1 MIFQG
6 GCGGGSRPPVPPLD
20 PHMHDIGYYF
30 SVVSTPDE
38 KKPLNNKKGRRM
50 LKNIV
55 NKVS

>member
-1 MIFQG
+1 
-6 GCGGGSRPPVPPLD
+6 
-20 PHMHDIGYYF
+20 MHDLGKYF